1 MRSETGAIR
10 SDEVKSGINSKT
22 PPSPFISPRSC
33 SPNWLYPVVTSVSG
47 NKSDRYI
54 ERIYEAVTTPVRACR
69 YENRITLT
77 HKNIYTKSDTLLI
90 RGYMD
95 QFGITDQ

>member
-1 MRSETGAIR
+1 M
-10 SDEVKSGINSKT
+10 SDGKIIGSQRVQSGTYSDTHTSSLIPHT
-22 PPSPFISPRSC
+22 SC
-33 SPNWLYPVVTSVSG
+33 HPNWLYPVVTSVSG

-54 ERIYEAVTTPVRACR
+54 ERIYESTTTPVRGCL

-77 HKNIYTKSDTLLI
+77 HKNIYTKSDTSLI

-95 QFGITDQ
+95 QFGITDK